1 MNNQWWDSL
10 GILGTRLVFNSFNEA
25 KEEEEEEEGGE
36 GEEEISNMNM
46 KWTGSIEQQEET

>member
-10 GILGTRLVFNSFNEA
+10 GILGTRLVFNSFNET
-25 KEEEEEEEGGE
+25 KEEEEEEGGE